1 MGAAFKPKPTLP
13 AGPRLPAPPRE
24 NDMLFVPMLLA
35 QLLNSAY
42 QDLPV
47 CCRHLVMA
55 MASPISAAQESSP
68 LETGRRPE
76 RFPMERLS
84 RQERLIKRSSKRVNM
99 SEKPIKPSGSELDL
113 SKASEVE
120 ERLAVAVEKMR
131 EQALQLQ
138 EKQLAGEHSSVSY
151 RRDAQS

>member
-1 MGAAFKPKPTLP
+1 
-13 AGPRLPAPPRE
+13 
-24 NDMLFVPMLLA
+24 
-35 QLLNSAY
+35 
-42 QDLPV
+42 
-47 CCRHLVMA
+47 
-55 MASPISAAQESSP
+55 
-68 LETGRRPE
+68 
-76 RFPMERLS
+76 
-84 RQERLIKRSSKRVNM
+84 M